1 MTLHPLALAI
11 MNSFKKLIG
20 IDKPELKPG
29 DQVDLKGVGDRFS
42 GTDSVDSV
50 THDIGETNF
59 QENIETKRND
69 SEIK

>member
-20 IDKPELKPG
+20 IDKSELKPG
-29 DQVDLKGVGDRFS
+29 DQVDLTGVGNRFS
-42 GTDSVDSV
+42 GTDSVDRV

-69 SEIK
+69 SETK